1 MTSMFDF
8 LDNVGGERPETIIS
22 QAEMQMAATG
32 SRKRTNQLLKLEEA
46 LKRLGETLDSV
57 RHISGKGRA

>member
-8 LDNVGGERPETIIS
+8 LDNVGGEPPAPLIS

-32 SRKRTNQLLKLEEA
+32 IRKRTNQLLKLEEA
-46 LKRLGETLDSV
+46 LKRLGETLESV
-57 RHISGKGRA
+57 RHISGKGK